1 MKKIELVIIALA
13 NHRDS
18 DSDGYVV
25 VLRERDGQ
33 RRLPVVIGQSEAK
46 SIIRGTEDADLKLPI
61 AHDAI
66 HSILHKYKIE
76 LKEVYI
82 SQIINEVFHA
92 ELHLME
98 EGMLTV
104 VDCRTSDALALS
116 LRAGCPIYTN
126 QAIMNKAGIS
136 WANAINQELP
146 LQFSS
151 LSANDLELLL
161 DEALDAEDFERAAFI
176 RDELRKRKE

>member
-13 NHRDS
+13 NHRDN

-25 VLRERDGQ
+25 VLRERNGQ
-33 RRLPVVIGQSEAK
+33 RRLSVVIGGSEAK
-46 SIIRGTEDADLKLPI
+46 SIIRGTEDSDLEIPM
-61 AHDAI
+61 AHDAL
-66 HSILHKYKIE
+66 HSILDRCKIE

-92 ELHLME
+92 ELHLIE
-98 EGMLTV
+98 QGMLTV

-116 LRAGCPIYTN
+116 LRAGCPIFTS
-126 QAIMNKAGIS
+126 QAIMNQAGIS
-136 WANAINQELP
+136 WASAKSKELP
-146 LQFSS
+146 LQFSN
-151 LSANDLELLL
+151 LSAHDLELLL